1 MFRPLQRLTFGVLI
15 LVGSGVGATIAT
27 TWDRGFTAYVRP
39 AFPHSA
45 RGDFDG
51 DGRPD
56 VAVIQKGT
64 DDSYVHVRLS
74 GSPDAALL
82 EAKVISVV
90 AADIDHDGDLDLVAM
105 APSGTLMVWL
115 NDGRGRYALQ
125 EALHDLKQVSS
136 APMVTNSLTNDPI
149 ALGTSSPTVAP
160 PGRSDTAVVVTQIRP
175 PTNPPAFALSFLSLP
190 SLRAPPLAVLL

>member
-1 MFRPLQRLTFGVLI
+1 MHRPLRRLAFGALI
-15 LVGSGVGATIAT
+15 LVGSVVGATIAT

-39 AFPHSA
+39 AFPHA
-45 RGDFDG
+45 ALGDFDG

-56 VAVIQKGT
+56 VAIIQRGT

-105 APSGTLMVWL
+105 APSGNLMVWL

-125 EALHDLKQVSS
+125 EALHNLNEISS
-136 APMVTNSLTNDPI
+136 APIVSNSLKNEPI
-149 ALGTSSPTVAP
+149 ALGTPTPLVTP
-160 PGRSDTAVVVTQIRP
+160 PGRSGTAVVVTQIRP
-175 PTNPPAFALSFLSLP
+175 PTNPPAFAISFLSLP
-190 SLRAPPLAVLL
+190 SLRAPPFAAFL